1 MDYNEWLTNEPY
13 SWSQEEKER
22 HYLPYFKE
30 LTAFHHQKCQPYGH
44 TLDLLGYDATKIK
57 KISDIPMLPISLF
70 KLMALKS
77 IADDAVFK
85 TLVSSGTTGQT
96 VSRIFLDADTARNQ
110 QLTLAAIGKD
120 FFSTTRLPMLVIDSP
135 SILKDRVKF
144 TARGAA
150 ILGFSIFAK
159 RHYYALDDDMNVN
172 IDVIQQFVEK
182 YQGQP
187 VLIFGFT
194 FMLWKYLYLALK
206 EKNISF
212 DFSNASILHGG
223 GWKRMQDQSVSPEE
237 FKARLQEQFGI
248 TKVHNYYGMAEQ
260 TGCIYM
266 ECECGHLHASI
277 FSDIIMRDP
286 LDFTVCPVGKQGIIQ
301 VMSPLAVSY
310 PGHSILTEDMG
321 TLLGI
326 DDCPC
331 GRKGKYFKVDG
342 RIPAAEIRGC
352 SDTYGR

>member
-1 MDYNEWLTNEPY
+1 
-13 SWSQEEKER
+13 
-22 HYLPYFKE
+22 
-30 LTAFHHQKCQPYGH
+30 
-44 TLDLLGYDATKIK
+44 
-57 KISDIPMLPISLF
+57 
-70 KLMALKS
+70 
-77 IADDAVFK
+77 
-85 TLVSSGTTGQT
+85 
-96 VSRIFLDADTARNQ
+96 
-110 QLTLAAIGKD
+110 
-120 FFSTTRLPMLVIDSP
+120 
-135 SILKDRVKF
+135 
-144 TARGAA
+144 
-150 ILGFSIFAK
+150 
-159 RHYYALDDDMNVN
+159 
-172 IDVIQQFVEK
+172 
-182 YQGQP
+182 
-187 VLIFGFT
+187 
-194 FMLWKYLYLALK
+194 
-206 EKNISF
+206 
-212 DFSNASILHGG
+212 
-223 GWKRMQDQSVSPEE
+223 
-237 FKARLQEQFGI
+237 LQEQFGI